1 MAEHPPEYEYR
12 VTMEQIGADGM
23 VHPHISTTPDAPSAI
38 KFANARRRRD
48 DHRNVT
54 VERRFAGPWHPVAD
68 GDEVPAADRQRI
80 VFDTTTWSEDG
91 IMQTDLKY
99 RGIVGVHE
107 IPESRGT
114 EVRLLVDL
122 DAPVIDAF

>member
-12 VTMEQIGADGM
+12 VTMEQIGSDGM
-23 VHPHISTTPDAPSAI
+23 FHPHISTTPDAPSAI
-38 KFANARRRRD
+38 KFANARRKRD

-80 VFDTTTWSEDG
+80 VFDVVSWFDQGCLQAEF
-91 IMQTDLKY
+91 KY

-107 IPESRGT
+107 IPEPRGT